1 MAKKASQPLSEME
14 QRKKQ
19 LEDEKLKMKADLK
32 AAKKRAKELA
42 KQEGELDDEEGNG
55 GGFLTFITTILFV
68 AVWLAVIVVVIKMD
82 VGGFG
87 SGVLAPIIEDI
98 PVIRNI
104 LPSDLI
110 RDTEKTDVDVTALKA
125 QIAEL
130 EQQLQV
136 AQSAAGAETEL
147 ITNLQAEVER
157 LKQFEDKQV
166 EFERI
171 QKSFYEEVIYAE
183 NGPGADAFRSYYEE
197 MNPELAESL
206 YKQVVVESQAD
217 AKVQDYV
224 KTFSSMKP
232 AQAAAIFESMTDDM
246 NLIAK
251 ILTAMTPDQR
261 GDILGAMDPEIAA
274 RITKLLNPQT

>member
-1 MAKKASQPLSEME
+1 MAQKAVLPVDDVE

-19 LEDEKLKMKADLK
+19 LEEEKLKMKSDRK
-32 AAKKRAKELA
+32 AAKKRAKEIA
-42 KQEGELDDEEGNG
+42 KQEGELDEGEGG
-55 GGFLTFITTILFV
+55 GGFMTFLTTVLIV
-68 AVWLAVIVVVIKMD
+68 AVWLAVIVVVIKLD

-87 SGVLAPIIEDI
+87 SNVLAPIIRDV

-104 LPSDLI
+104 LPSDTLGNVSS
-110 RDTEKTDVDVTALKA
+110 TNEDVTTLKA
-125 QIAEL
+125 RIADL

-136 AQSAAGAETEL
+136 AQSAAGAETEQ
-147 ITNLQAEVER
+147 ITNLQAEVAR

-171 QKSFYEEVIYAE
+171 QRSFYEEVVYAE
-183 NGPGADAFRSYYEE
+183 NGPGADNFRQYYEE

-206 YKQVVVESQAD
+206 YKQVVTEAEAD
-217 AKVQDYV
+217 AKVQDFV
-224 KTFSSMKP
+224 KTYTAMKP

-246 NLIAK
+246 NLIAQ
-251 ILTAMTPDQR
+251 ILSAMTADER
-261 GDILGAMDPEIAA
+261 GAILGAMNTETAA

>member
-1 MAKKASQPLSEME
+1 MAKKASQPLSDVE

-19 LEDEKLKMKADLK
+19 LEEEKRKIKDDRKAV
-32 AAKKRAKELA
+32 KKRAKEIA
-42 KQEGELDDEEGNG
+42 KQEGELDDGEGG
-55 GGFLTFITTILFV
+55 GGFMTFFSTVLIV
-68 AVWLAVIVVVIKMD
+68 AVWLALIVLAIKLD

-87 SGVLAPIIEDI
+87 SNVLAPVIQDI

-104 LPSDLI
+104 LPSDTLG
-110 RDTEKTDVDVTALKA
+110 DVSSTSGDVTTLKSR
-125 QIAEL
+125 IADL

-136 AQSAAGAETEL
+136 IQSAAGAETEQ
-147 ITNLQAEVER
+147 IINLQAEVAR

-171 QKSFYEEVIYAE
+171 QRSFYEEVVYAE
-183 NGPGADAFRSYYEE
+183 NGPGADTFRQYYEE

-206 YKQVVVESQAD
+206 YKQVVTEAEAD
-217 AKVQDYV
+217 AKIKDYV
-224 KTFSSMKP
+224 KTYSAMKP

-246 NLIAK
+246 NLIAQ
-251 ILTAMTPDQR
+251 ILGAMTAYER
-261 GDILGAMDPEIAA
+261 GAILGAMDTEIAA

>member
-1 MAKKASQPLSEME
+1 MAKKAVMPVDDVE

-19 LEDEKLKMKADLK
+19 LQEEKLKMKTDRK
-32 AAKKRAKELA
+32 AAKKRAKEIA
-42 KQEGELDDEEGNG
+42 KQEEELDDGEGG
-55 GGFLTFITTILFV
+55 GGFMTFFTTVSIV
-68 AVWLAVIVVVIKMD
+68 VVWLALIVLAIKLD

-87 SGVLAPIIEDI
+87 SNVLAPIIRDI

-104 LPSDLI
+104 LPSDTLGDI
-110 RDTEKTDVDVTALKA
+110 GSTTEDVSTLKA
-125 QIAEL
+125 RIADL

-136 AQSAAGAETEL
+136 AQSAAGAETEQ
-147 ITNLQAEVER
+147 ITNLQAEVAR

-171 QKSFYEEVIYAE
+171 QRSFYEEVVYAE
-183 NGPGADAFRSYYEE
+183 NGPGADTFRQYYEE

-206 YKQVVVESQAD
+206 YKQVVTEDEAD
-217 AKVQDYV
+217 AKIQDYV
-224 KTFSSMKP
+224 KTYTAMKP

-246 NLIAK
+246 NLIAQ
-251 ILTAMTPDQR
+251 ILSAMTAEER
-261 GDILGAMDPEIAA
+261 GAILGAMNTETAA